1 MLRVR
6 EISLLEPQP
15 GFPRGRLLEK
25 RRAGNPE
32 GVASNEAAKLP
43 FAYLDDDDD
52 EVAFWFFTSIS
63 FTTC

>member
-15 GFPRGRLLEK
+15 GFPSGRLLEK

-32 GVASNEAAKLP
+32 GIASNEAAQPAIRLLGRDH
-43 FAYLDDDDD
+43 YD
-52 EVAFWFFTSIS
+52 VAFWFFTSIS